1 MTAADMKSFKID
13 ENDFDLKAILKFMAH
28 KNEEN
33 GIKTKNC
40 EVVFKDLTITGKNT
54 SASVVKDVTDVFFPP
69 YAFIRNR
76 IEARRNAF
84 DFKKLPKTRKI
95 VKDATGYLLP
105 GTMTLVLGRPG
116 AGCSSLLKV
125 LSGETKTYIGYE
137 GEISYGGIPS
147 DVMFKD
153 HKNQLIYNPELD
165 VHFPYLT
172 VEETMQFAIG
182 CKTPNI
188 RINNVSRKEYI
199 NTIKDLYLTLF
210 GLKHVEKTLVGNDFV
225 RGISGGQRKRVSIA
239 EAMHGNKR
247 YCFLF

>member
-1 MTAADMKSFKID
+1 MSSVSDSSVGKRDVPSACEKMQHNSSNASDGINSFHPGYQNQNEDFNDEVINIHRAITRESHFNEAIGTNDNQVLQRLSTLSRTLSHMTAADMKSFKID

-105 GTMTLVLGRPG
+105 GTMTLPNPWFIGRNVDGILARNSPLGLVL
-116 AGCSSLLKV
+116 
-125 LSGETKTYIGYE
+125 
-137 GEISYGGIPS
+137 
-147 DVMFKD
+147 
-153 HKNQLIYNPELD
+153 
-165 VHFPYLT
+165 
-172 VEETMQFAIG
+172 
-182 CKTPNI
+182 
-188 RINNVSRKEYI
+188 
-199 NTIKDLYLTLF
+199 
-210 GLKHVEKTLVGNDFV
+210 
-225 RGISGGQRKRVSIA
+225 
-239 EAMHGNKR
+239 
-247 YCFLF
+247 